1 MDGSTL
7 IGILI
12 PFLGTSLGA
21 AMVFVLKN
29 TISDNLQKILTGFAA
44 GVMVAASFWSLL
56 QPALESSEGMGTWA
70 FVPAAVGFLV
80 GMGFLLLLD
89 ETTPHMHMNNEEE
102 GPKTGLKRT
111 TKLILAVTLHNIP
124 EGMAVGVVYAG
135 FLAGSAGIS
144 AAGALALSLGIAIQ
158 NFPEGAIVSM
168 PLWAEGMHKGRT
180 FLYGVLSGVVEPIA
194 AACTIF
200 AAGALVPVMP
210 YLLAFAAGAMM
221 YVVVEKLIP
230 EMSEGKHSNFGTV
243 AFSLGFVLM
252 MILDVALG

>member
-168 PLWAEGMHKGRT
+168 PLRAEGMDKGRT

-221 YVVVEKLIP
+221 YVVVEELIP
-230 EMSEGKHSNFGTV
+230 EMSEGKHSNFGTI